1 MLASFLTA
9 ALFAMSAVCG
19 RRAADRF
26 GALQANAIRL
36 LIAVACLGLVTWL
49 FNADGFAARTSTWL
63 VISGVIGFGLGD
75 IALYLALP
83 RLGSRLTLLLN
94 FCTAPMFAA
103 AGDFLLLGETI
114 RPLEAVAGAVV
125 LSGVALALM
134 PEAMHR
140 DNAGRLVNPLFTAGV
155 VWGILAGLGQGL
167 GASLSRYAHGFAGE
181 EQVRLTGMGEA
192 FQRASGGV
200 VIALLAW
207 VAVHWWRH
215 RRAATRTC
223 PGGSTSRNGCPG
235 DRSDRPVP
243 TGRPIPWR
251 PARRAWWWLI
261 GAAMFGPVIGVS
273 CFQWALHSAPSAVVL
288 IIVATSPLLVIPLA
302 RWLERDR
309 PRPIALLG
317 SLIAVAGL
325 ALLLTVRAG

>member
-1 MLASFLTA
+1 MLPSFLTA
-9 ALFAMSAVCG
+9 ALFALSAVCG

-36 LIAVACLGLVTWL
+36 VIAVACLGLATWI
-49 FNADGFAARTSTWL
+49 FNADGFAPRTTTWL
-63 VISGVIGFGLGD
+63 VISGIIGFGLGD

-83 RLGSRLTLLLN
+83 RLGSRLTLLMN

-103 AGDFLLLGETI
+103 VADFLLVGETI
-114 RPLEAVAGAVV
+114 RPLEALAGAVV

-140 DNAGRLVNPLFTAGV
+140 DSSGRLVNPLFTAGV
-155 VWGILAGLGQGL
+155 IWGVLAGFGQGV
-167 GASLSRYAHGFAGE
+167 GASFSRFAHGFAE
-181 EQVRLTGMGEA
+181 HEQVRLTGMGEA

-207 VAVHWWRH
+207 VLMRWWH
-215 RRAATRTC
+215 RRPNRPRPAAAT
-223 PGGSTSRNGCPG
+223 
-235 DRSDRPVP
+235 P
-243 TGRPIPWR
+243 TGTATDPTGQTAPTVRPIPWR
-251 PARRAWWWLI
+251 TPRRAWWWLV
-261 GAAMFGPVIGVS
+261 GAALFGPVIGVS
-273 CFQWALHSAPSAVVL
+273 CFQWALHTAPSAVVL

-302 RWLERDR
+302 RWLEQDR

-317 SLIAVAGL
+317 SVIAVLGL
-325 ALLLTVRAG
+325 AFLLSVRSAG